1 MCSRDGGHGRRCCAG
16 ARDAVLAQLTCAR
29 ELADADARYHVT
41 VASLEHTLREFGL
54 AIAIALSMP
63 AEAPKET
70 RP

>member
-1 MCSRDGGHGRRCCAG
+1 
-16 ARDAVLAQLTCAR
+16 VLAQLTCAR